1 MQASYKNAL
10 AVGICALT
18 LILTGC
24 AAPAVVNCPPVKE
37 WTTQEEENMA
47 LVVNRLPISVPRP
60 LFISPFLCFAR
71 SGSLCFALSFAVLP
85 PACLPACLPACR
97 WGRSTS
103 EGSEGPAPQ

>member
-37 WTTQEEENMA
+37 WTPQEEENMA
-47 LVVNRLPISVPRP
+47 LVVNRLPID
-60 LFISPFLCFAR
+60 SPVVGVFEDYAR
-71 SGSLCFALSFAVLP
+71 MRAEAR
-85 PACLPACLPACR
+85 ACASAK
-97 WGRSTS
+97 
-103 EGSEGPAPQ
+103 